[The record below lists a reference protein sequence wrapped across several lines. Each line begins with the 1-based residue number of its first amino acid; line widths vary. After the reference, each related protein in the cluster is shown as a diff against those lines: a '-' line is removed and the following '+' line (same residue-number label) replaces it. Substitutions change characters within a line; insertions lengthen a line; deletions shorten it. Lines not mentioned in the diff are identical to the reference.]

1 MNYFKHH
8 TFEYTAWVH
17 IRSQNLGYIVCNN
30 LEAIVFSSVIFW
42 CFSQMFFLWSLWN
55 PWLSLR
61 ILVPLGLLKLK
72 IGNSIV
78 TNSAAARQK
87 EFLKIQTLNILKFF
101 TSCSFSFKVYQ
112 DITLIV
118 CIYSFQL
125 KFFKKKLEKRYNYE
139 GFKIYNIVGEVI
151 LSFHLILLNQFHYKT
166 CYAQNRAIHPH
177 SWPSLNSSNQTIL
190 PFPMKI
196 SIDSSVITP
205 FLSTHDFFKS
215 Y

>member
-1 MNYFKHH
+1 MSILLGSTY
-8 TFEYTAWVH
+8 V
-17 IRSQNLGYIVCNN
+17 SQNLGYIVCNN
-30 LEAIVFSSVIFW
+30 LEAIVFPSVIFW
-42 CFSQMFFLWSLWN
+42 CFSQMFFSLVLVN

-87 EFLKIQTLNILKFF
+87 EFLKIQSLDILKFF

-125 KFFKKKLEKRYNYE
+125 KFLKKKLEKRYNYRR
-139 GFKIYNIVGEVI
+139 
-151 LSFHLILLNQFHYKT
+151 L
-166 CYAQNRAIHPH
+166 
-177 SWPSLNSSNQTIL
+177 
-190 PFPMKI
+190 
-196 SIDSSVITP
+196 
-205 FLSTHDFFKS
+205 
-215 Y
+215 